1 MECFRC
7 DQDAAFECSR
17 CGELYCE
24 AHGDSLCERCQDPT
38 LALPSYRV
46 YRGSLLALLIGSV
59 FAVWLL
65 VRPSGGNDL
74 DAAERATSV
83 LPAATAAAT
92 VTPDPDDQTAG
103 AAPAATAT
111 PVATATPAVAA
122 TATPTPEPEPEFIE
136 YTVAAGDT
144 LSSIA
149 ARFLPPGEGLEA
161 FSQRIAELNQL
172 PDLGLVRLGET
183 LQIPRQ

>member
-7 DQDAAFECSR
+7 DQDAAFECAR

-24 AHGDSLCERCQDPT
+24 VHGDSLCERCQDPT

-65 VRPSGGNDL
+65 VRPSGGSDL
-74 DAAERATSV
+74 DAVERANSV
-83 LPAATAAAT
+83 LPPATATAT

-103 AAPAATAT
+103 AVPTAT
-111 PVATATPAVAA
+111 STPRATPTATVAA
-122 TATPTPEPEPEFIE
+122 TATPTPEPEQEFIE
-136 YTVAAGDT
+136 YTVVAGDT

-149 ARFLPPGEGLEA
+149 ARFLPPDEGLEA
-161 FSQRIAELNQL
+161 FGQRIAELNEL
-172 PDLGLVRLGET
+172 PDLGIVRLGET